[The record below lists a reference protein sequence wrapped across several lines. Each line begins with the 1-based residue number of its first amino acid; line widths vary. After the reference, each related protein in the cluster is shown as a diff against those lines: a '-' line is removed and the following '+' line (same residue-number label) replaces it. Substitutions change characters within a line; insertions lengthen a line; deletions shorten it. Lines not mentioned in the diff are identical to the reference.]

1 MQGDGSG
8 RMPPAELTDGA
19 LWRRSQATET
29 AVADAERYLD
39 MAAFADGRLDPDDAE
54 RMAAWTAAD
63 ADMAAD
69 VVAARALAG
78 DASHPAADAI
88 VERAAALVG
97 GGAKSARI
105 IPFPQPVRPPGG
117 FAGGFGGV
125 ARWASL
131 AAAMMVAG
139 WLGFTLGV
147 DTSHSLAGSGQ
158 GDDGFL
164 HELFD
169 PSTGVLR
176 DLTEDAQ
183 T

>member
-1 MQGDGSG
+1 MQGDRSG
-8 RMPPAELTDGA
+8 RMPPAEVADGA
-19 LWRRSQATET
+19 LWRRSQATD
-29 AVADAERYLD
+29 AAAADTERYLD
-39 MAAFADGRLDPDDAE
+39 MAAFADGRLDPDDTE
-54 RMAAWTAAD
+54 RMAAWMAAD

-69 VVAARALAG
+69 VAAARALAG
-78 DASHPAADAI
+78 DAMHPADEAI

-97 GGAKSARI
+97 GGTQSARI
-105 IPFPQPVRPPGG
+105 IPFPQPARSQGG
-117 FAGGFGGV
+117 FAAGFGGV

-131 AAAMMVAG
+131 AAAMVVAG

-147 DTSHSLAGSGQ
+147 NTSHTLAGAGQ